1 MSKHLVLASHTRQAL
16 FLSDTYEGSVH
27 DKAIADTT
35 AYPLPEGSELLDDLG
50 FVGYTLA
57 GVIHTRPF
65 KQPKGGELTVEQ
77 QATNREIASRRILIE
92 HVIRGIKRCRIVKDT
107 IRIGKDGV
115 RDVVMEMCCGLHNL
129 RTRSRPQPL
138 VTPKKSV

>member
-1 MSKHLVLASHTRQAL
+1 MIKNLLLASDTRQAL

-35 AYPLPEGSELLDDLG
+35 PYPLPQGSELLDDLG
-50 FVGYTLA
+50 FIGYTLA

-65 KQPKGGELTVEQ
+65 KKPKGGQLTDEQ
-77 QATNREIASRRILIE
+77 KATNKEIAKRRILIE
-92 HVIRGIKRCRIVKDT
+92 YVISGIKRCRIVKDT
-107 IRIGKDGV
+107 IRIWKDGV
-115 RDVVMEMCCGLHNL
+115 RDLVMEICCGLHNL

-138 VTPKKSV
+138 IARNKSV

>member
-1 MSKHLVLASHTRQAL
+1 MIKNLLLASHTRQAL

-35 AYPLPEGSELLDDLG
+35 PYPLPEGSELLDDLG
-50 FVGYTLA
+50 FVGYRLA

-65 KQPKGGELTVEQ
+65 KKPKGGELTTEQ
-77 QATNREIASRRILIE
+77 KATNQAIAKRRILIE
-92 HVIRGIKRCRIVKDT
+92 HVISGIKRCRIVKDT
-107 IRIGKDGV
+107 IRIWKDGV
-115 RDVVMEMCCGLHNL
+115 RDLVMEICCGLHNL

-138 VTPKKSV
+138 ITHNKSV